1 MCSSL
6 HGVRDLP
13 EEFEVAAL
21 IRSLSGDWGFEVE
34 SIEYA
39 PVGFGSY
46 HWVATDVAGSLSF
59 VTVDDLDVKPW
70 LGSTRDSAF
79 DGLARAYGTAV
90 ALRDAGL
97 TFVIAPIPTR
107 AGQAVARVAPRYSV
121 ALFPYVDGHSADF
134 GAYENREDRA
144 AVLAM
149 VGELHN
155 ATSAIDSIAAKVDLD
170 IPGRA
175 ALEAGLRDVGQA
187 WVGGPYSEPARE
199 AVAEHAS
206 EVAELLGLFDRLSR
220 DVAGDAR
227 WVVTH
232 GEPHAA
238 NVIRTET
245 GRALIDWDTVAFAP
259 PERDLWMVVE
269 DGDDATAYAE
279 MTGHKP
285 ESRTL
290 DYFRLLWDLA
300 DLTSYI
306 GVLRSPHRDSEDTQK
321 ALEGVR
327 KCVAIRDQWAA
338 LL

>member
-1 MCSSL
+1 
-6 HGVRDLP
+6 VRDLP
-13 EEFEVAAL
+13 EEFETDAL
-21 IRSLSGDWGFEVE
+21 IRCLADDWGFEVE
-34 SIEYA
+34 SIDYA

-46 HWVATDVAGSLSF
+46 HWVATDLDGSRSF

-90 ALRDAGL
+90 ALREAGL
-97 TFVIAPIPTR
+97 SFVIAPIPTR
-107 AGQAVARVAPRYSV
+107 GGQAVARVAPRHSL
-121 ALFPYVDGHSADF
+121 ALFPYVEGESADF
-134 GAYENREDRA
+134 GAYERCEDRS

-155 ATSAIDSIAAKVDLD
+155 ATSAVDSIAAKIDLA

-175 ALEAGLRDVGQA
+175 ALEAGLDDVVQA
-187 WVGGPYSEPARE
+187 WVGGPFSEPARE
-199 AVAEHAS
+199 ALAEHAAD
-206 EVAELLGLFDRLSR
+206 VVELLALFDRLSH
-220 DVAGDAR
+220 DVAGGDAR

-245 GRALIDWDTVAFAP
+245 GRALIDWDTVALAP

-269 DGDDATAYAE
+269 DCDDAAAYAE

-306 GVLRSPHRDSEDTQK
+306 GVLRSPHRDSEDTRK
-321 ALEGVR
+321 ALQGVR
-327 KCVAIRDQWAA
+327 KCVAIPDQWAG
-338 LL
+338 LP